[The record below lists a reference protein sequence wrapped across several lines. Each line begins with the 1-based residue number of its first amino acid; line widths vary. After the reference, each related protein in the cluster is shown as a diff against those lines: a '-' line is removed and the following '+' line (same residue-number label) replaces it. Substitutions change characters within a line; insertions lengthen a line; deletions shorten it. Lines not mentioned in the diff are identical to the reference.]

1 MNYRLLPRHIMLAVR
16 NDQELD
22 KLLKNVTFATSGV
35 VPHIESILLPKKSTS
50 AKKKPVRSA
59 KPASDSD

>member
-1 MNYRLLPRHIMLAVR
+1 MLAVR

-35 VPHIESILLPKKSTS
+35 VPHIEGVLLPKKTVSMKKNPKS
-50 AKKKPVRSA
+50 VAAKNVS
-59 KPASDSD
+59 SDSD